1 MLSMSNERRKEG
13 RKEHLEQR
21 NYSIRNTDPSFSSN
35 FAERNI
41 FFFFFTIDFIH
52 LQISCSATS
61 NGVRSERD
69 SSMIKRI
76 IRHTID
82 ERTIEI
88 LKSNIRLIFRNV
100 CSRARERIDSTP
112 VLNLGL
118 TRGSTSARF
127 DTKQGH
133 VREHKMAFALLTV
146 RPTSGCRTSA

>member
-1 MLSMSNERRKEG
+1 MSNERRKEG

-52 LQISCSATS
+52 LQISCRQ
-61 NGVRSERD
+61 RSERD

-146 RPTSGCRTSA
+146 RPTSGCRTPA